1 MMENLISGFFLFAT
15 IDSFVA
21 LGIGVFIGVI
31 VGAIPGLTTPM
42 AVALTLPFTF
52 TLPPVTGILLLLGVY
67 KGGIYGGSITAILI
81 NAPGTPAA
89 SCTVLDGYPMAKKGE
104 AKRALDMALYSSCV
118 ADFIS
123 NIALIFGVSCLY
135 LTGPSKTQLWNL
147 MPFGLSV
154 VLLGLTLADGA
165 ISVNESMG
173 FVGILMIFMFVL
185 FKTDGLA
192 EEDSSGSNEFGR
204 SLFMSLIGL
213 VALVAGAN
221 IAVIYAENT
230 ALLLGVPKLII
241 GLTIIALGTSLPELA
256 ATIATL
262 RKGKHQMV
270 VGNIIGSNVFNLVF
284 IIPMI
289 GFFGSVELS
298 PMVMQRDFYILLAL
312 SMIFILLAVVL
323 TKLQF
328 RKNIFSISGV
338 VLIASYVLYISALSG
353 II

>member
-1 MMENLISGFFLFAT
+1 MELAT
-15 IDSFVA
+15 NIF
-21 LGIGVFIGVI
+21 
-31 VGAIPGLTTPM
+31 
-42 AVALTLPFTF
+42 
-52 TLPPVTGILLLLGVY
+52 LLLLGISILVWGAN
-67 KGGIYGGSITAILI
+67 KFVDHASVIAKHMGISDLVIGLTLIAFGTSAPEIFVGISSIINQNEEIALGTAIGS
-81 NAPGTPAA
+81 N
-89 SCTVLDGYPMAKKGE
+89 
-104 AKRALDMALYSSCV
+104 
-118 ADFIS
+118 IS

-135 LTGPSKTQLWNL
+135 LTGPSKTQLWNFV
-147 MPFGLSV
+147 PFGLSV
-154 VLLGLTLADGA
+154 ILLGLTLVDGE
-165 ISVNESMG
+165 ISFNESMG

-192 EEDSSGSNEFGR
+192 EEDSEDSSEFGH
-204 SLFMSLIGL
+204 SLFVSLIGL
-213 VALVAGAN
+213 VALIAGAN

-230 ALLLGVPKLII
+230 ALLLGVPQLII
-241 GLTIIALGTSLPELA
+241 GLTLIALGTSLPELA
-256 ATIATL
+256 ATIVAL

-298 PMVMQRDFYILLAL
+298 PIVMQRDFYILLAL
-312 SMIFILLAVVL
+312 SMVFILLAVIL

>member
-1 MMENLISGFFLFAT
+1 MELATNIS
-15 IDSFVA
+15 
-21 LGIGVFIGVI
+21 
-31 VGAIPGLTTPM
+31 
-42 AVALTLPFTF
+42 
-52 TLPPVTGILLLLGVY
+52 LLLLGISILVWGAN
-67 KGGIYGGSITAILI
+67 KFVDHASVIAKHMGISDLVIGLTLIAFGTSAPEIFVGISSIINQNEEIALGTAIGS
-81 NAPGTPAA
+81 N
-89 SCTVLDGYPMAKKGE
+89 
-104 AKRALDMALYSSCV
+104 
-118 ADFIS
+118 IS

-135 LTGPSKTQLWNL
+135 LTGPSKTQLWNFV
-147 MPFGLSV
+147 PFGLSV
-154 VLLGLTLADGA
+154 ILLGLTLVDGK
-165 ISVNESMG
+165 ISFNESMG

-192 EEDSSGSNEFGR
+192 EEDSLDSSEFGH
-204 SLFMSLIGL
+204 SLFVSLIGL
-213 VALVAGAN
+213 VALIAGAN

-230 ALLLGVPKLII
+230 ALLLGVPQLII

-256 ATIATL
+256 ATLVAL

-298 PMVMQRDFYILLAL
+298 PIVMQRDFYILLAL
-312 SMIFILLAVVL
+312 SMVFILLAVAL
-323 TKLQF
+323 TKLKF

-338 VLIASYVLYISALSG
+338 LLIASYVLYISALSG

>member
-1 MMENLISGFFLFAT
+1 MELATNIS
-15 IDSFVA
+15 
-21 LGIGVFIGVI
+21 
-31 VGAIPGLTTPM
+31 
-42 AVALTLPFTF
+42 
-52 TLPPVTGILLLLGVY
+52 LLLLGISILVWGAN
-67 KGGIYGGSITAILI
+67 KFVDHASVIAKHMGISDLVIGLTLIAFGTSAPEIFVGISSIINQNEEIALGTAIGS
-81 NAPGTPAA
+81 N
-89 SCTVLDGYPMAKKGE
+89 
-104 AKRALDMALYSSCV
+104 
-118 ADFIS
+118 IS

-135 LTGPSKTQLWNL
+135 LTGPSKTQLWNFV
-147 MPFGLSV
+147 PFGLSV
-154 VLLGLTLADGA
+154 ILLGLTLVDGK
-165 ISVNESMG
+165 ISFNESMG

-192 EEDSSGSNEFGR
+192 EEDSEDSSEFGH
-204 SLFMSLIGL
+204 SLFVSLIGL
-213 VALVAGAN
+213 VALIAGAN

-230 ALLLGVPKLII
+230 ALLLGVPQLII

-256 ATIATL
+256 ATIVAL

-312 SMIFILLAVVL
+312 SMVFILLAVIL

-338 VLIASYVLYISALSG
+338 LLIASYVLYISALSG

>member
-1 MMENLISGFFLFAT
+1 MELAT
-15 IDSFVA
+15 NIF
-21 LGIGVFIGVI
+21 
-31 VGAIPGLTTPM
+31 
-42 AVALTLPFTF
+42 
-52 TLPPVTGILLLLGVY
+52 LLLLGISILVWGAN
-67 KGGIYGGSITAILI
+67 KFVDHASVIAKHMGISDLVIGLTLIAFGTSAPEIFVGISSIINQNEEIALGTAIGS
-81 NAPGTPAA
+81 N
-89 SCTVLDGYPMAKKGE
+89 
-104 AKRALDMALYSSCV
+104 
-118 ADFIS
+118 IS

-154 VLLGLTLADGA
+154 ALLGLTLVDGA
-165 ISVNESMG
+165 ISFNESMG
-173 FVGILMIFMFVL
+173 FVGIFMIFVFIL
-185 FKTDGLA
+185 FKTDSLV
-192 EEDSSGSNEFGR
+192 EEKSEVTNNFRR

-213 VALVAGAN
+213 VALISGAN
-221 IAVIYAENT
+221 IAVVYAENT
-230 ALLLGVPKLII
+230 ALLLGISKLII
-241 GLTIIALGTSLPELA
+241 GLTIVALGTSLPEFA
-256 ATIATL
+256 ATIVAL

-312 SMIFILLAVVL
+312 SMVFILLAVIL
-323 TKLQF
+323 TKLRF

>member
-1 MMENLISGFFLFAT
+1 MELATNIS
-15 IDSFVA
+15 
-21 LGIGVFIGVI
+21 
-31 VGAIPGLTTPM
+31 
-42 AVALTLPFTF
+42 
-52 TLPPVTGILLLLGVY
+52 LLLLGISILVWGAN
-67 KGGIYGGSITAILI
+67 KFVDHASVIAKHMGISDLVIGLTLIAFGTSAPEIFVGISSIINQNEEIALGTAIGS
-81 NAPGTPAA
+81 N
-89 SCTVLDGYPMAKKGE
+89 
-104 AKRALDMALYSSCV
+104 
-118 ADFIS
+118 IS

-135 LTGPSKTQLWNL
+135 LTGSSKTQLWNFV
-147 MPFGLSV
+147 PFGLSV
-154 VLLGLTLADGA
+154 ILLGLTLVDGK
-165 ISVNESMG
+165 ISFNESMG

-192 EEDSSGSNEFGR
+192 EEDSLDSSEFGH
-204 SLFMSLIGL
+204 SLLVSLIGL
-213 VALVAGAN
+213 VALIAGAN

-230 ALLLGVPKLII
+230 ALLLGVPQLII

-256 ATIATL
+256 ATIVAL

-298 PMVMQRDFYILLAL
+298 PIVMQRDFYILLAL
-312 SMIFILLAVVL
+312 SMVFILLAVIL

-338 VLIASYVLYISALSG
+338 VLIAGYVLYISALSG

>member
-1 MMENLISGFFLFAT
+1 MELATNIS
-15 IDSFVA
+15 
-21 LGIGVFIGVI
+21 
-31 VGAIPGLTTPM
+31 
-42 AVALTLPFTF
+42 
-52 TLPPVTGILLLLGVY
+52 LLLLGISILVWGAN
-67 KGGIYGGSITAILI
+67 KFVDHASVIAKHMGISDLVIGLTLIAFGTSAPEIFVGISSIINQNEEIALGTAIGS
-81 NAPGTPAA
+81 N
-89 SCTVLDGYPMAKKGE
+89 
-104 AKRALDMALYSSCV
+104 
-118 ADFIS
+118 IS

-135 LTGPSKTQLWNL
+135 LSGPSKTQLWNFV
-147 MPFGLSV
+147 PFGLSV
-154 VLLGLTLADGA
+154 ILLGLTLVDGK
-165 ISVNESMG
+165 ISFNESMG

-192 EEDSSGSNEFGR
+192 EEDSEDSSEFGH
-204 SLFMSLIGL
+204 SLFISLIGL
-213 VALVAGAN
+213 VALIAGAN

-230 ALLLGVPKLII
+230 ALLLGVPQLII

-256 ATIATL
+256 ATIVAL
-262 RKGKHQMV
+262 KKGKHQMV

-312 SMIFILLAVVL
+312 SIVFILLAVVL
-323 TKLQF
+323 TKFQF

-338 VLIASYVLYISALSG
+338 VLIASYVLYISTLSG

>member
-1 MMENLISGFFLFAT
+1 MELAINIS
-15 IDSFVA
+15 
-21 LGIGVFIGVI
+21 
-31 VGAIPGLTTPM
+31 
-42 AVALTLPFTF
+42 
-52 TLPPVTGILLLLGVY
+52 LLLLGISILVWGAN
-67 KGGIYGGSITAILI
+67 KFVDHASVIAKHMGISDLVIGLTLIAFGTSAPEIFVGISSIVNQNEEIALGTAIGS
-81 NAPGTPAA
+81 N
-89 SCTVLDGYPMAKKGE
+89 
-104 AKRALDMALYSSCV
+104 
-118 ADFIS
+118 IS

-135 LTGPSKTQLWNL
+135 LTGPSKTQLWNFV
-147 MPFGLSV
+147 PFGLSV
-154 VLLGLTLADGA
+154 ILLGLTLVDGE
-165 ISVNESMG
+165 ISFNESMG

-192 EEDSSGSNEFGR
+192 EEDSLDSSEFGH
-204 SLFMSLIGL
+204 SLLVSLIGL
-213 VALVAGAN
+213 VALIAGAN

-230 ALLLGVPKLII
+230 ALLLGVPQLII

-256 ATIATL
+256 ATIVAL
-262 RKGKHQMV
+262 KKGKHQMV

-312 SMIFILLAVVL
+312 SMVFILLAVVL

>member
-1 MMENLISGFFLFAT
+1 MELATNIS
-15 IDSFVA
+15 
-21 LGIGVFIGVI
+21 
-31 VGAIPGLTTPM
+31 
-42 AVALTLPFTF
+42 
-52 TLPPVTGILLLLGVY
+52 LLLLGISILVWGAN
-67 KGGIYGGSITAILI
+67 KFVDHASVIAKHMGISDLVIGLTLIAFGTSAPEIFVGISSIINQNEEIALGTAIGS
-81 NAPGTPAA
+81 N
-89 SCTVLDGYPMAKKGE
+89 
-104 AKRALDMALYSSCV
+104 
-118 ADFIS
+118 IS

-135 LTGPSKTQLWNL
+135 LTGPSKTQLWNFV
-147 MPFGLSV
+147 PFGLSV
-154 VLLGLTLADGA
+154 ILLGLTLVDGK
-165 ISVNESMG
+165 ISFNESMG

-192 EEDSSGSNEFGR
+192 EEDSEDSSEFGH
-204 SLFMSLIGL
+204 SLFVSLIGL
-213 VALVAGAN
+213 VALIAGAN

-230 ALLLGVPKLII
+230 ALLLGVPQLII

-256 ATIATL
+256 ATIVAL
-262 RKGKHQMV
+262 KKGKHQMV

-312 SMIFILLAVVL
+312 SMVFILLAVVL

>member
-1 MMENLISGFFLFAT
+1 MELATNIS
-15 IDSFVA
+15 
-21 LGIGVFIGVI
+21 
-31 VGAIPGLTTPM
+31 
-42 AVALTLPFTF
+42 
-52 TLPPVTGILLLLGVY
+52 LLLLGISILVWGAN
-67 KGGIYGGSITAILI
+67 KFVDHASVIAKHMGISDLVIGLTLIAFGTSAPEIFVGISSIINQNEEIALGTAIGS
-81 NAPGTPAA
+81 N
-89 SCTVLDGYPMAKKGE
+89 
-104 AKRALDMALYSSCV
+104 
-118 ADFIS
+118 IS

-135 LTGPSKTQLWNL
+135 LTGPSKTQLWNFV
-147 MPFGLSV
+147 PFGLSV
-154 VLLGLTLADGA
+154 ILLGLTLVDGK
-165 ISVNESMG
+165 ISFNESMG

-192 EEDSSGSNEFGR
+192 EEDSEDSSEFGH
-204 SLFMSLIGL
+204 SLFVSLIGL
-213 VALVAGAN
+213 VALIAGAN

-230 ALLLGVPKLII
+230 ALLLGVPQLII

-256 ATIATL
+256 ATIVAL

-312 SMIFILLAVVL
+312 SVVFILLAVVL
-323 TKLQF
+323 TKFQF

-353 II
+353 IV

>member
-1 MMENLISGFFLFAT
+1 MELATNIS
-15 IDSFVA
+15 
-21 LGIGVFIGVI
+21 
-31 VGAIPGLTTPM
+31 
-42 AVALTLPFTF
+42 
-52 TLPPVTGILLLLGVY
+52 LLLLGISILVWGAN
-67 KGGIYGGSITAILI
+67 KFVDHASVIAKHMGISDLVIGLTLIAFGTSAPEIFVGISSIINQNEEIALGTAIGS
-81 NAPGTPAA
+81 N
-89 SCTVLDGYPMAKKGE
+89 
-104 AKRALDMALYSSCV
+104 
-118 ADFIS
+118 IS

-135 LTGPSKTQLWNL
+135 LTGPSKTQLWNFV
-147 MPFGLSV
+147 PFGLSV
-154 VLLGLTLADGA
+154 ILLGLTLLDGK
-165 ISVNESMG
+165 ISFNESMG
-173 FVGILMIFMFVL
+173 FVGILMIFLFVL

-192 EEDSSGSNEFGR
+192 EEDSEDSSEFGH
-204 SLFMSLIGL
+204 SLFVSLIGL
-213 VALVAGAN
+213 VALIAGAN

-230 ALLLGVPKLII
+230 ALLLGVPQLII

-256 ATIATL
+256 ATIVAL

-312 SMIFILLAVVL
+312 SMVFILLAVIL
-323 TKLQF
+323 TKLKF

-338 VLIASYVLYISALSG
+338 VLIASYVLYISALSR

>member
-1 MMENLISGFFLFAT
+1 MELATNIS
-15 IDSFVA
+15 
-21 LGIGVFIGVI
+21 
-31 VGAIPGLTTPM
+31 
-42 AVALTLPFTF
+42 
-52 TLPPVTGILLLLGVY
+52 LLLLGISILVWGAN
-67 KGGIYGGSITAILI
+67 KFVDHASVIAKHMGISDLVIGLTLIAFGTSAPEIFVGISSIINQNEEIALGTAIGS
-81 NAPGTPAA
+81 N
-89 SCTVLDGYPMAKKGE
+89 
-104 AKRALDMALYSSCV
+104 
-118 ADFIS
+118 IS

-135 LTGPSKTQLWNL
+135 LTGPSKTQLWNFV
-147 MPFGLSV
+147 PFGLSV
-154 VLLGLTLADGA
+154 ILLGLTLVDGK
-165 ISVNESMG
+165 ISFNESMG

-192 EEDSSGSNEFGR
+192 EEDSVDSSEFGH
-204 SLFMSLIGL
+204 SLFVSLIGL
-213 VALVAGAN
+213 VALIAGAN

-230 ALLLGVPKLII
+230 ALLLGVPQLII

-256 ATIATL
+256 ATIVAL

-312 SMIFILLAVVL
+312 SMVFILLAVVL
-323 TKLQF
+323 TKLKF

-338 VLIASYVLYISALSG
+338 LLIASYVLYISALSG

>member
-1 MMENLISGFFLFAT
+1 MELAT
-15 IDSFVA
+15 NIF
-21 LGIGVFIGVI
+21 
-31 VGAIPGLTTPM
+31 
-42 AVALTLPFTF
+42 
-52 TLPPVTGILLLLGVY
+52 LLLLGISILVWGAN
-67 KGGIYGGSITAILI
+67 KFVDHASVIAKHMGISDLVIGLTLIAFGTSAPEIFVGISSIINQNEEIALGTAIGS
-81 NAPGTPAA
+81 N
-89 SCTVLDGYPMAKKGE
+89 
-104 AKRALDMALYSSCV
+104 
-118 ADFIS
+118 IS

-135 LTGPSKTQLWNL
+135 LTGPSKTQLWNFV
-147 MPFGLSV
+147 PFGLSV
-154 VLLGLTLADGA
+154 ILLGLTLVDGE
-165 ISVNESMG
+165 ISFNESMG

-192 EEDSSGSNEFGR
+192 EEDSLESNEFWR
-204 SLFMSLIGL
+204 SLFISLIGL
-213 VALVAGAN
+213 VALIAGAN
-221 IAVIYAENT
+221 IAVVYAEST
-230 ALLLGVPKLII
+230 ALLLGVPQLII

-256 ATIATL
+256 ATIVAL

-298 PMVMQRDFYILLAL
+298 PIVMQRDFYILLAL
-312 SMIFILLAVVL
+312 SMVFILLAVVL

-338 VLIASYVLYISALSG
+338 VLIASYVLYISTLSG

>member
-1 MMENLISGFFLFAT
+1 MELATNIS
-15 IDSFVA
+15 
-21 LGIGVFIGVI
+21 
-31 VGAIPGLTTPM
+31 
-42 AVALTLPFTF
+42 
-52 TLPPVTGILLLLGVY
+52 LLLLGISILVWGAN
-67 KGGIYGGSITAILI
+67 KFVDHASVIAKHMGISDLVIGLTLIAFGTSAPEIFVGISSIVNQNEEIALGTAIGS
-81 NAPGTPAA
+81 N
-89 SCTVLDGYPMAKKGE
+89 
-104 AKRALDMALYSSCV
+104 
-118 ADFIS
+118 IS

-135 LTGPSKTQLWNL
+135 LTGPSKTQLWNFV
-147 MPFGLSV
+147 PFGLSV
-154 VLLGLTLADGA
+154 ILLGLTLVDGK
-165 ISVNESMG
+165 ISFNESMG

-185 FKTDGLA
+185 FKTDGLT
-192 EEDSSGSNEFGR
+192 EEDSLDSSEFGH
-204 SLFMSLIGL
+204 SLLVSFIGL
-213 VALVAGAN
+213 VALIAGAN

-230 ALLLGVPKLII
+230 ALLLGVPQLII

-256 ATIATL
+256 ATIVAL
-262 RKGKHQMV
+262 KKGKHQMV

-312 SMIFILLAVVL
+312 SMVFILLAVVL

-338 VLIASYVLYISALSG
+338 VLIASYVLYISTLSG